1 MSSQIIKTSYRKLVL
16 VQIFGIIVN
25 SLNAMLDTMI
35 TSFYLGSVAV
45 AVAGLFVPVTTFIG
59 ISYVFI
65 TGIQILCSRAVGKG
79 DKDRAVS
86 LFSTGMVFLLFGG
99 LIISLGCIF
108 FREPIAIFL
117 RADDLVLEVSTEL
130 ELLKDYI
137 LGYAFGIPAQMLLG
151 MLTIFLPLNN
161 DTKVSYFSIAVMI
174 VSNLALDIIF
184 INVFELGM
192 FGLGLATSISYL
204 LSFAVSLSS
213 FLDKDK
219 AIHFKPG
226 CFLFIDL
233 GRAAVLGLPSLMFTI
248 GCTLKGYI
256 MNYALMSHMGAP
268 AVAVMAV
275 QGNICAIVCAV
286 PMGCASA
293 LLSLGSIYYGDK
305 DKDSLLALI
314 RYALK
319 FGLILS
325 GIVTIALMFF
335 SSAVSNVF
343 FNPPE
348 PAFYISERMLLIFPS
363 FLMLTT
369 IFCIIIKIYHLQGYT
384 TMVNIFSVSENILMA
399 LFSVAFIELIG
410 VDAVWLSFPASEII
424 CLVIIALIV
433 FIKSKG
439 ITFSLQKWINLPE
452 KFGADEKDIML
463 LSIASL
469 EQVINTSKKVIDF
482 CHRKN
487 LSLRTSNIAGLA
499 IEEMAGNILQHAF
512 KKGNH
517 VDIRIVNEEKEKSL
531 TIKISDDCPEFN
543 PEKRMK
549 QFQNTPEE
557 LCKNVGIRLIAKLS
571 EEMIYQNN
579 IGINTLMIKIKDK
592 NSAA

>member
-1 MSSQIIKTSYRKLVL
+1 MDYQIMKASFRQLVL
-16 VQIFGIIVN
+16 VQISGIIVN

-86 LFSTGMVFLLFGG
+86 LFSTVMVFLLFGG

-117 RADDLVLEVSTEL
+117 RADDLVLEVSTEP

-184 INVFELGM
+184 INVFEMGM

-256 MNYALMSHMGAP
+256 MNYALMSYMGAP

-275 QGNICAIVCAV
+275 LGNICAIVGAV
-286 PMGCASA
+286 PMGCANA

-335 SSAVSNVF
+335 SSAISNVF
-343 FNPPE
+343 FNPQE
-348 PAFYISERMLLIFPS
+348 AAFYISERMLLIFPS
-363 FLMLTT
+363 FLMLNT
-369 IFCIIIKIYHLQGYT
+369 IFCIIMKIYHLQGYT

-469 EQVINTSKKVIDF
+469 EQVINTSQKVIDF
-482 CHRKN
+482 CRRKK

-517 VDIRIVNEEKEKSL
+517 VDIRIVNEEKEKSV

-543 PEKRMK
+543 LKKRME
-549 QFQNTPEE
+549 QFSKNPEE